1 MGCLRILLERRI
13 LNHILFKRVLYLF
26 QMKFL
31 RFFMGERL
39 MVENLG
45 LLHYCHYSGDFTSL
59 EAIRESYSV
68 VSFQTSNEKSSD
80 CRKNIILRPEL
91 NIMNRSTAGN
101 GQSLTPIRILVTF
114 SMILIFQCMTLH
126 STTIAALMS

>member
-31 RFFMGERL
+31 RLFMGERL
-39 MVENLG
+39 MEERAGSSL
-45 LLHYCHYSGDFTSL
+45 YCRFSEVSISL
-59 EAIRESYSV
+59 EDIKELYSEGNFRIWNGR
-68 VSFQTSNEKSSD
+68 SFD
-80 CRKNIILRPEL
+80 LAKNIILKLER
-91 NIMNRSTAGN
+91 NTTSRSIAGN
-101 GQSLTPIRILVTF
+101 GQSLIPIRILVTF